1 MSNPEVRP
9 HLAVVRTGGRT
20 RRRNSLLTCLE
31 ICRELHPAF
40 GLPDAVAF
48 LYICENEGLTMAE
61 LAHVTRDSV
70 PTVSRRARSLARPGS
85 PGALEP
91 CLGLV
96 DFLPNPEDDRGRL
109 MRLTDDGR
117 ELCARLD
124 DVIGAAI
131 PIADGTVQ

>member
-1 MSNPEVRP
+1 MSNPEVHS

-20 RRRNSLLTCLE
+20 RRRNSLLACLE
-31 ICRELHPAF
+31 ICREVHPAF
-40 GLPDAVAF
+40 GLPDTVAF

-70 PTVSRRARSLARPGS
+70 PTVSRRARSLACADA
-85 PGALEP
+85 PGALDP

-109 MRLTDDGR
+109 MRLTEAGR
-117 ELCARLD
+117 RLRERLD
-124 DVIGAAI
+124 EAIRAAI
-131 PIADGTVQ
+131 PIEDGTVQ

>member
-1 MSNPEVRP
+1 
-9 HLAVVRTGGRT
+9 
-20 RRRNSLLTCLE
+20 
-31 ICRELHPAF
+31 
-40 GLPDAVAF
+40 
-48 LYICENEGLTMAE
+48 
-61 LAHVTRDSV
+61 
-70 PTVSRRARSLARPGS
+70 
-85 PGALEP
+85 LEP

-109 MRLTDDGR
+109 MRLTDAGR